1 MLEMQ
6 LFMNNRKKK
15 RETKQNDG
23 GGQNN
28 NDMDKEFGRT
38 HANEKGRNGEWKG
51 GCGRGRWRSV
61 ETFQLVH

>member
-6 LFMNNRKKK
+6 LFMNKRKK

-28 NDMDKEFGRT
+28 NNNDNMVKEFGRT
-38 HANEKGRNGEWKG
+38 HANEMGRSGEWE
-51 GCGRGRWRSV
+51 GREV
-61 ETFQLVH
+61 

>member
-6 LFMNNRKKK
+6 LFMNKRKK

-28 NDMDKEFGRT
+28 NNNDNMVKEFGRT
-38 HANEKGRNGEWKG
+38 HANEMG
-51 GCGRGRWRSV
+51 
-61 ETFQLVH
+61 

>member
-6 LFMNNRKKK
+6 LFMNKRKK

-28 NDMDKEFGRT
+28 NNNNDNMVKEFGRT
-38 HANEKGRNGEWKG
+38 HANEMG
-51 GCGRGRWRSV
+51 
-61 ETFQLVH
+61 